1 MVWSFDGFETQESED
16 LNKTKGRKKIKKD
29 HLRTPLENL
38 TWKLNKS
45 PTWKG
50 QSSSNRAFFGLP
62 AVSGF
67 QGVDDFDGWSQKNLT

>member
-38 TWKLNKS
+38 TWKLKKS
-45 PTWKG
+45 PT
-50 QSSSNRAFFGLP
+50 
-62 AVSGF
+62 
-67 QGVDDFDGWSQKNLT
+67 